1 MKLLCGT
8 RSWCIFLN
16 KIIPLLLP
24 TWHSCCSVS
33 QLCLT
38 LRHSRLPCP
47 SLSPGVCLNSCLLSH
62 WFYSTILSS
71 VTPFSSCPQSF
82 PESGFF
88 PVLALHIKCT
98 KYWLRICYTPTIL
111 MALQGLYHLTLSTSL
126 WNVYCCYL
134 SSLSGKFSNKLINF
148 PKSQL
153 MLNAGKNFSPG
164 IFAIWYILFNI
175 RLIGKEL

>member
-1 MKLLCGT
+1 MSDSAAL
-8 RSWCIFLN
+8 
-16 KIIPLLLP
+16 
-24 TWHSCCSVS
+24 
-33 QLCLT
+33 QA
-38 LRHSRLPCP
+38 
-47 SLSPGVCLNSCLLSH
+47 SLSFIISWSLLKLMFVESL
-62 WFYSTILSS
+62 ILSAILS
-71 VTPFSSCPQSF
+71 FVTPFSSCPQSF
-82 PESGFF
+82 PESGSF
-88 PVLALHIKCT
+88 PVSALHIKGT

-134 SSLSGKFSNKLINF
+134 SSLSGKFSNKLIHF

-164 IFAIWYILFNI
+164 TFAIWYILLNI